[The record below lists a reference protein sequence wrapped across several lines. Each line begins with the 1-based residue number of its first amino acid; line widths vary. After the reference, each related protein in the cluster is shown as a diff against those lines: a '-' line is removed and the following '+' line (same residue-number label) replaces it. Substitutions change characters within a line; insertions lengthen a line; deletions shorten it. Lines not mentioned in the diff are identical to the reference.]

1 MVLLLYIFYMGYVYY
16 FIFKKYLEL
25 INDFSK
31 VLVYKIRLVV
41 ILYINDRLK
50 KIREII
56 KVWIVIFIK

>member
-1 MVLLLYIFYMGYVYY
+1 MGYVYY

-56 KVWIVIFIK
+56 KV